1 MVYGAGIRETSR
13 DALSQLRVTQEALPQ
28 TSLRSTSRLMVI
40 GTKPLFGPFCFRTEA
55 SDC

>member
-28 TSLRSTSRLMVI
+28 TSLRSTS
-40 GTKPLFGPFCFRTEA
+40 
-55 SDC
+55 